1 MAETK
6 PNVAND
12 GNNSHEK
19 TYKGN
24 MVYPK
29 NTIYIW
35 DDDITPGLRQIPM
48 EAPPP
53 LWNDKTASAAKK
65 KKKKN

>member
-35 DDDITPGLRQIPM
+35 DDKPTTVGR
-48 EAPPP
+48 
-53 LWNDKTASAAKK
+53 KK
-65 KKKKN
+65 KKKKKKH